1 MKLHSQ
7 GYYKVHLE
15 DTNIDVELTVSK
27 RSGIHKYEYPSSK
40 NQVLIL
46 DLEHRDQLNDFNMS
60 IVNDREVKGFRHS
73 KAWAT
78 RSDSFFII

>member
-15 DTNIDVELTVSK
+15 DTHIDVELTVSK

-46 DLEHRDQLNDFNMS
+46 DLEHQRPIEWF
-60 IVNDREVKGFRHS
+60 
-73 KAWAT
+73 
-78 RSDSFFII
+78 